1 MENQPPGLAAGSK
14 EGGLRLKVENCIRIA
29 DEKLFLDIKAVPGA
43 SKSSLGEVQDGRLK
57 VRIAAAPEDG
67 KANEE
72 LRSFLA
78 KTLGLRKKDIVL
90 ESGEKSRLKTL
101 RLPLSAGDKIEEILL
116 QNTQDTKNA
125 NNNLTAKLMNN
136 PAD

>member
-1 MENQPPGLAAGSK
+1 MESCFSVSGEFLY
-14 EGGLRLKVENCIRIA
+14 LR
-29 DEKLFLDIKAVPGA
+29 IKAVPGA
-43 SKSSLGEVQDGRLK
+43 SKTAISEVSDGRLK

-78 KTLGLRKKDIVL
+78 KALGLAKKDVVL

-101 RLPLSAGDKIEEILL
+101 RLSISAKEKLEELI
-116 QNTQDTKNA
+116 
-125 NNNLTAKLMNN
+125 
-136 PAD
+136 